1 MHTNSFKLFDCINLQ
16 YSTSCDALMTY
27 TKIDKGYQFEIMGK
41 ADPQQSSYYA
51 AGGLSFD
58 DNMVSDTVKIC
69 WYYVLECLS

>member
-1 MHTNSFKLFDCINLQ
+1 
-16 YSTSCDALMTY
+16 MTY